1 MALKLP
7 PDWTHIADW
16 ADALRDTP
24 IARELADAR
33 LRRGPLRL
41 LPRTL
46 VRAVFVLDQHIR
58 EGRFQRSLALI
69 VGGSALLGAIGN
81 KD

>member
-24 IARELADAR
+24 ITRKLTDA
-33 LRRGPLRL
+33 RL

-69 VGGSALLGAIGN
+69 AGGSALLGAIGN

>member
-7 PDWTHIADW
+7 LDWIPWT
-16 ADALRDTP
+16 DALRDTP
-24 IARELADAR
+24 IARELSDAR

-41 LPRTL
+41 LPRTT
-46 VRAVFVLDQHIR
+46 VCEGVVLDQHIR

-69 VGGSALLGAIGN
+69 ARGSARLGAIGN
-81 KD
+81 ED